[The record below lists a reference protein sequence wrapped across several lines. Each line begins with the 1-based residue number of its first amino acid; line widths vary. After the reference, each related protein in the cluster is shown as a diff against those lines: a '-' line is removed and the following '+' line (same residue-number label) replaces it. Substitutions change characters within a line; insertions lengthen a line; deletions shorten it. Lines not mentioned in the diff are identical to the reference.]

1 MLVYVDDVL
10 HLAKDAQEDMLGLN
24 QVYLLRECFGPS
36 DRYLGASANKF
47 QLKNERTVCSITC
60 I

>member
-24 QVYLLRECFGPS
+24 QVYQLKEGFGLP
-36 DRYLGASANKF
+36 DRYIGGNVDKVRL
-47 QLKNERTVCSITC
+47 ED
-60 I
+60 